1 MRKIILN
8 VAVSLDGYIEGPQ
21 GEYDWCFTDQDYGMK
36 RFLFETDT
44 ILFGRR
50 SFEKYEQGGKDF
62 FPQHQKLVFSSTLDQ
77 TNLKAEISDNIE
89 ETTNQLR
96 SQAGKHI
103 WLFGGA
109 DLTKSFLKLGLID
122 EFWLAIHPLALGS
135 GKALFS
141 NLDQRLMLQLIGSKT
156 YDSGLVQLMY
166 KTKS

>member
-21 GEYDWCFTDQDYGMK
+21 GEYDWCFTDQDYGMTK
-36 RFLFETDT
+36 FLSLTDT

-50 SFEKYEQGGKDF
+50 SFAQYEKGGQDF
-62 FPQHQKLVFSSTLDQ
+62 FPKHQKYVFSSTLDQ
-77 TNLKAEISDNIE
+77 TDLAAEISNDIE
-89 ETTNQLR
+89 DTINQLR
-96 SQAGKHI
+96 LLAGKHL